1 MLTSIILTISIIL
14 DGVLTNYLPYLVN
27 DLSFFTPL
35 LTVVSIFILYPL
47 NRKKEKKFFIIMFIV
62 GIIYDLL
69 YTNLLFLNGLLFV
82 LITLISKIIYKNFE
96 TSYFKLIIYTIL
108 VIIVYETVYAGI
120 LFIYRIV
127 PITLYKLIYK
137 ISHTLILNIIY
148 TELLYFIINKLPKKY
163 KRISI
168 N

>member
-1 MLTSIILTISIIL
+1 MLTSIILLISIIL
-14 DGVLTNYLPYLVN
+14 DGILTNYLPYLVN
-27 DLSFFTPL
+27 DLSLFTPL

-47 NRKKEKKFFIIMFIV
+47 NRKKETKFFILMFIV

-69 YTNLLFLNGLLFV
+69 YTNLLFLNGLLFF
-82 LITLISKIIYKNFE
+82 LIAFISKIIYKNFE

-108 VIIVYETVYAGI
+108 IIVIYESLYAGI
-120 LFIYRIV
+120 LFIYRVV
-127 PITLYKLIYK
+127 PITIYKLFYK

-148 TELLYFIINKLPKKY
+148 TELLYFIIKHLPKKY

>member
-1 MLTSIILTISIIL
+1 MLTSIILLISIIL
-14 DGVLTNYLPYLVN
+14 DGILTNYLPYLVN
-27 DLSFFTPL
+27 DLSLFTPL
-35 LTVVSIFILYPL
+35 LTVVSIFIFYPL
-47 NRKKEKKFFIIMFIV
+47 NRKKETKFFILMFIV

-82 LITLISKIIYKNFE
+82 LIAFISKIIYKNFE

-108 VIIVYETVYAGI
+108 IIVIYESLYAGI
-120 LFIYRIV
+120 LFIYRVV
-127 PITLYKLIYK
+127 PITIYKLFYK

-148 TELLYFIINKLPKKY
+148 TELLYFIIKHLPKKY

>member
-1 MLTSIILTISIIL
+1 MLTIIILTISIIL
-14 DGVLTNYLPYLVN
+14 DGILTNYLPYLVN

-47 NRKKEKKFFIIMFIV
+47 NRKKETKFFIIMFIV

-82 LITLISKIIYKNFE
+82 LITLISKVIYKNFE
-96 TSYFKLIIYTIL
+96 TSYIKLILYTIII
-108 VIIVYETVYAGI
+108 IIVYETVYAGI
-120 LFIYRIV
+120 LFIYRVV

>member
-1 MLTSIILTISIIL
+1 MLTSIILLISIIL
-14 DGVLTNYLPYLVN
+14 DGVLTNFLPYLVN
-27 DLSFFTPL
+27 DLSIFTPL

-47 NRKKEKKFFIIMFIV
+47 NRKKENKFFIIIFIV

-82 LITLISKIIYKNFE
+82 LIALISKVIYKNFE
-96 TSYFKLIIYTIL
+96 ISYLKIIIYTII
-108 VIIVYETVYAGI
+108 IIVIYESVYAGI
-120 LFIYRIV
+120 LFIYRVV
-127 PITLYKLIYK
+127 PVTLIKLLYK

-148 TELLYFIINKLPKKY
+148 TELLYLIINKLPKKY

>member
-47 NRKKEKKFFIIMFIV
+47 NRKKEIKFFIIIFIV

>member
-1 MLTSIILTISIIL
+1 MLTSVIILISIIL
-14 DGVLTNYLPYLVN
+14 DGILTNYLPYLVN
-27 DLSFFTPL
+27 DLSLFTPL

-47 NRKKEKKFFIIMFIV
+47 NRKKETKFFILMFIV

-82 LITLISKIIYKNFE
+82 LIAFISKIIYKNFE

-108 VIIVYETVYAGI
+108 IIVIYESVYAGI
-120 LFIYRIV
+120 LFIYRVV
-127 PITLYKLIYK
+127 PITIYKLFYK

-148 TELLYFIINKLPKKY
+148 TELLYFIIKHLPKKY
-163 KRISI
+163 KKISI

>member
-47 NRKKEKKFFIIMFIV
+47 NRKKETKFFIIMFIV

-82 LITLISKIIYKNFE
+82 LIALLSKVIYKNFE

-108 VIIVYETVYAGI
+108 IIIVYESVYAGI
-120 LFIYRIV
+120 LFIYRVV
-127 PITLYKLIYK
+127 PITFYKLIYK

-148 TELLYFIINKLPKKY
+148 TEILYLIINKLPKKY

>member
-1 MLTSIILTISIIL
+1 MLTSIILLISIIL
-14 DGVLTNYLPYLVN
+14 DGILTNYLPYLVN
-27 DLSFFTPL
+27 DLSLFTPS

-47 NRKKEKKFFIIMFIV
+47 NRKKETKFFILMFIV

-82 LITLISKIIYKNFE
+82 LIAFISKIIYKNFE

-108 VIIVYETVYAGI
+108 IIVIYESLYAGI
-120 LFIYRIV
+120 LFIYRVV
-127 PITLYKLIYK
+127 PITIYKLFYK

-148 TELLYFIINKLPKKY
+148 TELLYFIIKHLPKKY

>member
-1 MLTSIILTISIIL
+1 MLTSIILLISIIL
-14 DGVLTNYLPYLVN
+14 DGVLTNFLPYLVN
-27 DLSFFTPL
+27 DLSIFTPL

-47 NRKKEKKFFIIMFIV
+47 NRKKENKFFILIFIV

-82 LITLISKIIYKNFE
+82 LIALISKVIYKNFE
-96 TSYFKLIIYTIL
+96 ISYLKIIIYTII
-108 VIIVYETVYAGI
+108 IIVIYESVYAGI
-120 LFIYRIV
+120 LFIYRVV
-127 PITLYKLIYK
+127 PVTLIKLLYK

-148 TELLYFIINKLPKKY
+148 TELLYLIINKLPKKY